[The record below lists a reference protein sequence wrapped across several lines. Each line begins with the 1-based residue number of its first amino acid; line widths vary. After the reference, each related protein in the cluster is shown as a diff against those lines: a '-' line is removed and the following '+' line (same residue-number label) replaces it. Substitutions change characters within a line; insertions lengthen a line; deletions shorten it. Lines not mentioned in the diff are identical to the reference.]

1 MGNGKT
7 WISPNQFF
15 PPYIEI
21 DLPAAHTPSFRA
33 SYAELCGSRLSAGWW
48 GATGSGI
55 CHSPPSLPLTGLWIW
70 KRQHQER
77 SCGSLVI
84 VEHHSCPLCLCVRT
98 ERQAT
103 NSFRPLFTWVCYR
116 CQIYTQ
122 AKTPAVSCLK
132 PQENT
137 SESPFQDRPQSK
149 ILNCTPVTWVLQ
161 LEVGG
166 GWRGK

>member
-7 WISPNQFF
+7 WISPNQFL

-21 DLPAAHTPSFRA
+21 DLLAAHTIF
-33 SYAELCGSRLSAGWW
+33 
-48 GATGSGI
+48 
-55 CHSPPSLPLTGLWIW
+55 PSLLCWAVWHTTKCWLMRHQW
-70 KRQHQER
+70 KWHMSLPSVPPAHRLVDMKTAAHQER
-77 SCGSLVI
+77 SWGSLVI